1 MRHLRQLLGRSG
13 WPQAEKRRNPN
24 KNHGGRKRRL
34 QSETLE
40 RRELLAGDILASNY
54 HNASMPTDVNQDSQV
69 TPLDALMVINYLS
82 DKGGAQGEKITGFV
96 DVNGDGEITA
106 SDALMV
112 INDLTRLGEGAGDP
126 VIELQLNPKS
136 PTGVGS
142 SNSNLPDADNDR
154 TFDVSVGQV
163 FELEVSYLDLRS
175 ADAEPGENPDRRGVF
190 QLVTDILASQ
200 GNNVVPIVHEAQ
212 QVLVGQT
219 IGTPNPSGTR
229 SLEITLTDA
238 SGAVIPVLDENGDS
252 VIDQNT
258 QTAVP
263 LKATIAADAFVADPV
278 AALRSAMESLSNP
291 TVGNYFPTDSFDVS
305 QLDEVNAVSGV
316 DGDYFLQVRSKG
328 EGLIGQD
335 VPNVIVNPVLTI
347 PNVGTFADNSVKK
360 FSRQFNAT
368 NVIPFPPASP
378 NYSLDF
384 DSTNRNGSEFFSNS
398 GVQGTFE
405 PGGDNVLFD
414 ELRGLGGTSIVP
426 VNQLSGANDAPRPFD
441 SYSIPVFISGEVTG
455 LDFSIQPGQDPEAVL
470 VYGFLDPGSSQ
481 GGLVAAS
488 TTFGTT
494 TEIEVVAAQVGEAL
508 NGVTIVFNSNGPT
521 NAAPTASYDGT
532 AEVITVTY
540 DSGAATVANRSFT
553 AIANVINGLA
563 DFNASVSSGDGAA
576 AFVEPETTPELAGG
590 GEPRSIVPLDR
601 IILDADSSFVINAVP
616 VGGQT
621 PVPGTLGFQAAT
633 AAVDEDAGTVTL
645 TVNRTGGSDG
655 SVTINYATANGSAT
669 AGSDYTANTGTLTFA
684 EGVTSQ
690 TITINILDD
699 ATVEDPETFTVT
711 LSAPGGGASL
721 GTATATVTINDD
733 DEVVAQPGTIALAA
747 ATVSVNEGAGNASFV
762 INRTGG
768 SDGSVTVT
776 YATSNGSA
784 TAGSDYT
791 AVNTTV
797 TFADGETTKT
807 VTVPIL
813 EDTEVEGN
821 ETFILTL
828 SSPTNGASLGTT
840 VSSTAT
846 IVDNDEVDP
855 QPGSFTITPA
865 TVTVGEAVGS
875 QQFTVTRSGGSDG
888 AVTVAY
894 ATANGTATAGSDYT
908 ATNGTL
914 TFADGETTMTFNV
927 PVIDDAAVESSENFT
942 VTLSNPTG
950 GATLGAAVTSTVT
963 ITDNDSGQTQPGVL
977 SISQPTVSVG
987 EGAGSVTFTI
997 NRTSGSDGIVTVN
1010 YATANGT
1017 ATAGSDYT
1025 SNSGTLTFAAGET
1038 SKQVTV
1044 AILEDAIDEPNETFT
1059 LTLSAPTGGATLGTT
1074 TTSTATIVDND
1085 DPVVPQPGV
1094 ISISPA
1100 TKSVNESGSSISF
1113 TVTRTGGSDGAVSV
1127 AYATSNGSATAGSD
1141 YTAKSGTVNFADGE
1155 VSKTITINILEDTI
1169 DEPNETFL
1177 VTLTGPTGGAT
1188 LGTVRVATATIIDN
1202 DEAPIGSSTVTGSVF
1217 IDSIDNMDEV
1227 SAGYPD
1233 VTAERDGVKGAD
1245 ETGLSGVKVDLINSS
1260 GQVVDSVRT
1269 GIDGGFTFTGVA
1281 QGTYTLRF
1289 GVSSQNVFLSGSN
1302 TVPVNVDGTSGTV
1315 PNNNL
1320 PVLGRAGS
1328 LASVDILAS
1337 SYLRNNPD
1345 MLVVS
1350 EGGRRGGS
1358 VALDP
1363 STGEQI
1369 FFMAAEGFDTV
1380 DYAEVMLNSSR
1391 DQAILAIVEN
1401 GQVMSAVLTEEEFVI
1416 SRDGKALQFFGG
1428 YDGNDDFGFSPDS
1441 GVDRLS
1447 ADEIAEILSRAAS
1460 AT

>member
-34 QSETLE
+34 QSEALE
-40 RRELLAGDILASNY
+40 RRELLAGDVLASSY
-54 HNASMPTDVNQDSQV
+54 HNASMPTDVNQDSQI

-82 DKGGAQGEKITGFV
+82 DKSGAEGEQITGFV
-96 DVNGDGEITA
+96 DVNGDGEITP

-112 INDLTRLGEGAGDP
+112 INELSRLGEGAGEP

-142 SNSNLPDADNDR
+142 SNSNLPDVDNDR

-175 ADAEPGENPDRRGVF
+175 ADAEQGETPDRRGVF

-212 QVLVGQT
+212 QILIGQT
-219 IGTPNPSGTR
+219 IGDTPASGTL
-229 SLEITLTDA
+229 SLEVTLTD
-238 SGAVIPVLDENGDS
+238 ENGATIPTLDDS
-252 VIDQNT
+252 GNPVIDPVT

-278 AALRSAMESLSNP
+278 AALRTAMESLSNP
-291 TVGNYFPTDSFDVS
+291 TVGNYFPVDSFDVA

-316 DGDYFLQVRSKG
+316 EGDYFLQVRSKG
-328 EGLIGQD
+328 DDLIGED
-335 VPNVIVNPVLTI
+335 IPNVTVNPVLTI
-347 PNVGTFADNSVKK
+347 PGVGTFPSNTVKK
-360 FSRQFNAT
+360 FSRQFSTT
-368 NVIPFPPASP
+368 NVIPFPPATP
-378 NYSLDF
+378 DYALDF
-384 DSTNRNGSEFFSNS
+384 SSTNRNGSDFFANS
-398 GVQGTFE
+398 GEQGTFE
-405 PGGDNVLFD
+405 PDGDDVLFN

-426 VNQLSGANDAPRPFD
+426 VSQLSGPFD

-455 LDFSIQPGQDPEAVL
+455 LDFSITPGQDSEAVL

-494 TEIEVVAAQVGEAL
+494 TEINVVAAQVGEAF
-508 NGVTIVFNSNGPT
+508 NEVTIAFNSNGPT
-521 NAAPTASYDGT
+521 NAAPTAAYDDV
-532 AEVITVTY
+532 AKVITVTY
-540 DSGAATVANRSFT
+540 DSGATDVTNRSYT
-553 AIANVINGLA
+553 AIANAINGLA
-563 DFNASVSSGDGAA
+563 DFNASVSDGDGAA

-601 IILDADSSFVINAVP
+601 ITLDADSSFKINALP
-616 VGGQT
+616 VGGTT

-633 AAVDEDAGTVTL
+633 AEVDEDGGTVTL

-655 SVTINYATANGSAT
+655 EVTINYSAT
-669 AGSDYTANTGTLTFA
+669 NETAISGTDYSLDPGTLTFA
-684 EGVTSQ
+684 DGVTSQ
-690 TITINILDD
+690 TITINIIDD
-699 ATVEDPETFTVT
+699 ATVEDSETFTVT

-721 GTATATVTINDD
+721 GTAVSTVTINDD
-733 DEVVAQPGTIALAA
+733 DTVVVQPGTIALAA

-768 SDGSVTVT
+768 SDGTVTVT
-776 YATSNGSA
+776 YATSDG
-784 TAGSDYT
+784 TADASDDYT

-797 TFADGETTKT
+797 TFLDGETTKT

-813 EDTEVEGN
+813 EDTDVEGDEN
-821 ETFILTL
+821 FILTL
-828 SSPTNGASLGTT
+828 SSPTGGATLGATT
-840 VSSTAT
+840 SSTAT

-855 QPGSFTITPA
+855 QPGSFTITPVA
-865 TVTVGEAVGS
+865 VTVGEAVGS

-888 AVTVAY
+888 SVTVAY
-894 ATANGTATAGSDYT
+894 ATANGTAVMGSDYT
-908 ATNGTL
+908 ETSGTL
-914 TFADGETTMTFNV
+914 TFADGETTKTFNV
-927 PVIDDAAVESSENFT
+927 PVIDDDAVENSEDFT

-950 GATLGAAVTSTVT
+950 GATLGTTVTSTVT
-963 ITDNDSGQTQPGVL
+963 ITDNDSTQPQPGEL
-977 SISQPTVSVG
+977 SLSQPTVSVG
-987 EGAGSVTFTI
+987 EGDGSVTFTI
-997 NRTSGSDGIVTVN
+997 NRSGGSDGTVTVD
-1010 YATANGT
+1010 YTTANGT

-1025 SNSGTLTFAAGET
+1025 TNSGTLTFEEGET
-1038 SKQVTV
+1038 SKQVVV
-1044 AILEDAIDEPNETFT
+1044 AILEDTADESNETFT
-1059 LTLSAPTGGATLGTT
+1059 LTLSAPTGGATLGST

-1100 TKSVNESGSSISF
+1100 TKSVDESGSSISF

-1127 AYATSNGSATAGSD
+1127 SYATSNGSATAGTD
-1141 YTAKSGTVNFADGE
+1141 YTAASGTVNFADGE
-1155 VSKTITINILEDTI
+1155 VSKTITVDILEDTI

-1177 VTLTGPTGGAT
+1177 ITLTGPTGGAI
-1188 LGTVRVATATIIDN
+1188 LGTVQVATATIIDN
-1202 DEAPIGSSTVTGSVF
+1202 DEAPIGSSTITGSVF
-1217 IDSIDNMDEV
+1217 IDSVDNMDEV
-1227 SAGYPD
+1227 SQGYPN
-1233 VTAERDGVKGAD
+1233 VTPERDGLKGAD
-1245 ETGLSGVKVDLINSS
+1245 EVGLSGVKVDLVDSS
-1260 GQVVDSVRT
+1260 GQVIMSVRT
-1269 GIDGGFTFTGVA
+1269 GMDGEYALTGVP
-1281 QGTYTLRF
+1281 QGAYTLHF
-1289 GVSSQNVFLSGSN
+1289 GVMGQGNPGHNVFLSASGSN
-1302 TVPVNVDGTSGTV
+1302 IVPVTVGNTSGTV
-1315 PNNNL
+1315 HSDL

-1337 SYLRNNPD
+1337 SYLRNNPE
-1345 MLVVS
+1345 MIVAS

-1358 VALDP
+1358 VSLDP

-1380 DYAEVMLNSSR
+1380 EYAEVTLNSSR

-1401 GQVMSAVLTEEEFVI
+1401 GHVLSAVLTEEEFVI
-1416 SRDGKALQFFGG
+1416 SRDGTALQFFGG
-1428 YDGNDDFGFSPDS
+1428 YDERDDFGFAPDS
-1441 GVDRLS
+1441 GMDRLS
-1447 ADEIAEILSRAAS
+1447 SDEIAEILSRAAS
-1460 AT
+1460 AM